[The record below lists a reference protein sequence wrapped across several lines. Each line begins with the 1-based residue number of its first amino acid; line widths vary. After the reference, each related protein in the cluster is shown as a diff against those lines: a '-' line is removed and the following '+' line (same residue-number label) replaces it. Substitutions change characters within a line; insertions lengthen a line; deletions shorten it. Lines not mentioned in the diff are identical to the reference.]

1 MIERKVQSSTI
12 AIFIPI
18 TPNPKYF
25 ARIQLPPNRNIHIE
39 SVDIV
44 ITNFTSPVARNM
56 FANVKLG
63 T

>member
-1 MIERKVQSSTI
+1 MERKAQSITI

-25 ARIQLPPNRNIHIE
+25 ARIQLPPNRNTHIE

-44 ITNFTSPVARNM
+44 ITNFTSPMVRNM

>member
-1 MIERKVQSSTI
+1 MIERKVQSSAI

-25 ARIQLPPNRNIHIE
+25 AMIQLPPNRNTHIE
-39 SVDIV
+39 NVDIT

>member
-1 MIERKVQSSTI
+1 MERKAQSITI

-25 ARIQLPPNRNIHIE
+25 AIIQLPANRNTHIE

-44 ITNFTSPVARNM
+44 ITNFTSPMVRNM
-56 FANVKLG
+56 FAKVKLG